1 MKLSKKRKAYSEA
14 DRSLAKEKRSKR
26 ETMQMGYYISSKKYL
41 FYKYKK
47 SPLLFMDTIT
57 DAIDKRF
64 SKSLI
69 TFLKLVD
76 PERKYR
82 IDELLGKT
90 WDRLS
95 LNEQRKLYLYI
106 LYRKW
111 RGLDVYG
118 EPYYVIM
125 NCHPVPFNWNGTARC
140 EELIKEG
147 KVLIA
152 KYNGSWGFYT
162 KDEIT
167 LYGLEIKTI

>member
-1 MKLSKKRKAYSEA
+1 MAQAQSIDDALASKGSIAA
-14 DRSLAKEKRSKR
+14 
-26 ETMQMGYYISSKKYL
+26 
-41 FYKYKK
+41 FW
-47 SPLLFMDTIT
+47 
-57 DAIDKRF
+57 
-64 SKSLI
+64 
-69 TFLKLVD
+69 KLVD
-76 PERKYR
+76 PENKYPYSSA
-82 IDELLGKT
+82 IDV
-90 WDRLS
+90 WYRLS

-140 EELIKEG
+140 EELIHEG

-162 KDEIT
+162 KDEIA